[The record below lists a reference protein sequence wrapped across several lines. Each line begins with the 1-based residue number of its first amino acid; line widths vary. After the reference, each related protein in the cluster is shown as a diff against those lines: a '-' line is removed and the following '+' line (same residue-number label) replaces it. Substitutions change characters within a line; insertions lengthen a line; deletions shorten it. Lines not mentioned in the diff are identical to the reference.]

1 MNARTTRFPLYAAGL
16 AMIAAAAAGCAAS
29 SSSSSHAGG
38 GGSSATP
45 ANPLAAVKLAAKTT
59 SNVNSFTATMNIQI
73 TPKAGASSATGLSSP
88 TQMTMT
94 FAEQVHPTLLVS
106 ANVELPNIGGTP
118 MAGGLSEVIT
128 PTTIYLKWSYLTQQL
143 HLAKPWLAIPL
154 STFNKLG
161 INLSQ
166 IMDQATANGPLA
178 DSQLLAEATSVRRV
192 GTGSIN
198 GVPVTEYT
206 GTIPLSNALSHLSGN
221 LKSVVKQLESAGGIT
236 SETFT
241 IWVDGNNMLRKVAT
255 TAAGS
260 GLTESTV
267 MTITSINQP
276 GSIAIPPASQTA
288 PLPDGAL
295 G

>member
-38 GGSSATP
+38 GESSATP

-276 GSIAIPPASQTA
+276 GSIEIPPASQTA
-288 PLPDGAL
+288 PLPNGAL